1 MSVIAMPYHVP
12 VLVQE
17 VLSALQVKPGG
28 SYVDCTVGEGGHA
41 SAILEAA
48 SPGGRLLGIDMD
60 LQALKTAERVLWSY
74 RDSSVLVNENFR
86 DLEQVAERHGFIP
99 VDGILFDL
107 GLSSLQLQG
116 GGRGFSFRTEEP
128 LDMRFD
134 NRQELTA
141 WDVVNEYSSE
151 ELARVLSTYG
161 EERRSNRIAKAIVY
175 SRPIDTSLRLAQVV
189 QRATRRPLGRIHPAT
204 RTFQAIRIEVNRE
217 LDNLESVLGQA
228 VSLLKAG
235 GKLVVISY
243 HSLEDRI
250 VKLFL
255 RYADRKARTL
265 HRDNIRIIPPSKE
278 EVRTNPRSRSARLR
292 VAERILEGDN
302 PSTDP
307 STGMGVRSPEY

>member
-86 DLEQVAERHGFIP
+86 DLEQVAERHGFTP

-141 WDVVNEYSSE
+141 WDVVNEYTSE

-265 HRDNIRIIPPSKE
+265 HRDNIRIIPPSKA

>member
-86 DLEQVAERHGFIP
+86 DLEQVAERHGFTP

-161 EERRSNRIAKAIVY
+161 EERKSNRIAKAIVY

>member
-86 DLEQVAERHGFIP
+86 DLEQVAERHGFTP

>member
-86 DLEQVAERHGFIP
+86 DLEQVAERHGFTP

-228 VSLLKAG
+228 VSILKAG

>member
-86 DLEQVAERHGFIP
+86 DLEQVAERHGFSS

-141 WDVVNEYSSE
+141 WDVVNEYTSE

>member
-1 MSVIAMPYHVP
+1 MSVIAMPYHIP

-86 DLEQVAERHGFIP
+86 DLEQVAERHGFTP

>member
-1 MSVIAMPYHVP
+1 MSVVGMPYHVP

-28 SYVDCTVGEGGHA
+28 SYIDCTVGEGGHG
-41 SAILEAA
+41 SAILEVA

-74 RDSSVLVNENFR
+74 RDSSVLENENFR
-86 DLEQVAERHGFIP
+86 DLEKVAERHGFSS

-134 NRQELTA
+134 NRQDLTA
-141 WDVVNEYSSE
+141 WDVVNEYTGE
-151 ELARVLSTYG
+151 ELSRVLFTYG
-161 EERRSNRIAKAIVY
+161 EERRANRIAKAIVY

-189 QRATRRPLGRIHPAT
+189 ERATRRPFGRIHPAT

-255 RYADRKARTL
+255 RYADRKDRTM
-265 HRDNIRIIPPSKE
+265 HRDNIRIISPSKE

>member
-86 DLEQVAERHGFIP
+86 DLEQVAERHGFTP

-141 WDVVNEYSSE
+141 WDVVNEYTSE

-161 EERRSNRIAKAIVY
+161 EERRSNRIAQAIVY

>member
-1 MSVIAMPYHVP
+1 MSVVTMAYHVP
-12 VLVQE
+12 VLMQE
-17 VLSALQVKPGG
+17 TMSALQVKPGG
-28 SYVDCTVGEGGHA
+28 SYIDCTVGEGGHA
-41 SAILEAA
+41 AAILNVA

-60 LQALKTAERVLWSY
+60 LQALKTAEETLWSY
-74 RDSSVLVNENFR
+74 REDAVLANENFR
-86 DLEQVAERHGFIP
+86 DLEQVAERHGFTS

-107 GLSSLQLQG
+107 GISSLQLEG
-116 GGRGFSFRTEEP
+116 GGRGFSFRKDEP

-141 WDVVNEYSSE
+141 WDVVNEYTGE
-151 ELARVLSTYG
+151 ELTQVIATYG
-161 EERRSNRIAKAIVY
+161 EERRARQIAKAIVY

-189 QRATRRPLGRIHPAT
+189 EGAARRSFGRIHPAT
-204 RTFQAIRIEVNRE
+204 RAFQAIRIEVNRE
-217 LDNLESVLGQA
+217 LDNLERALGQA

-235 GKLVVISY
+235 GWLAVISY

-255 RYADRKARTL
+255 RYADRKAGT
-265 HRDNIRIIPPSKE
+265 IRRVNTKIISPSKE

-307 STGMGVRSPEY
+307 SAGTGVRSPDY

>member
-86 DLEQVAERHGFIP
+86 DLEQVAERHGFTP

-189 QRATRRPLGRIHPAT
+189 QRATRRSLGRIHPAT

>member
-1 MSVIAMPYHVP
+1 MPYHVP

-86 DLEQVAERHGFIP
+86 DLEQVAERHGFTP

>member
-17 VLSALQVKPGG
+17 VLSALQVKSGG
-28 SYVDCTVGEGGHA
+28 SYIDCTVGEGGHG

-74 RDSSVLVNENFR
+74 RDSSVLENENFR
-86 DLEQVAERHGFIP
+86 DLEQVAERHGFSS

-134 NRQELTA
+134 NRQDLTA
-141 WDVVNEYSSE
+141 WDVVNEYTSE
-151 ELARVLSTYG
+151 ELARVLFTYG
-161 EERRSNRIAKAIVY
+161 EERRANRIAKAIAS

-189 QRATRRPLGRIHPAT
+189 ERAARRPSGRIHPAT

-255 RYADRKARTL
+255 RYADRKARTM
-265 HRDNIRIIPPSKE
+265 HRDNVRIITPSKE

-292 VAERILEGDN
+292 VAERILEGDD

>member
-86 DLEQVAERHGFIP
+86 DLEQVAERHGFTP

-134 NRQELTA
+134 NRQEITA
-141 WDVVNEYSSE
+141 WDVVNEYTSE

>member
-86 DLEQVAERHGFIP
+86 DLEQVAERHGFSS

-141 WDVVNEYSSE
+141 WDVVNEYTSE

-161 EERRSNRIAKAIVY
+161 EDRRSNRIAKAIVY

>member
-1 MSVIAMPYHVP
+1 MPYHVP

-86 DLEQVAERHGFIP
+86 DLEQVAERHGFTP

-161 EERRSNRIAKAIVY
+161 EERRSNRIAQAIVY

>member
-86 DLEQVAERHGFIP
+86 DLEQVAERHGFTP

-141 WDVVNEYSSE
+141 WDVVNEYTSE

>member
-86 DLEQVAERHGFIP
+86 DLEQVAERHGFTP

-161 EERRSNRIAKAIVY
+161 EERRSNRIAQAIVY